1 MPELSAA
8 AALPEISPELHQF
21 TLQPCSSRPRASA
34 SHIVVPPARSATTD
48 KGLAARV
55 VVCRRR
61 GLLLELTWPHP
72 AKTTRVGPS
81 GGRDE
86 GCACVWWGGGGIGR
100 RRRRRERPRQA
111 RRDAEGAPAR
121 KRGGRVVG
129 LGIRLGGGGCSVGVR
144 IEFWCCL

>member
-1 MPELSAA
+1 MELPFTNKYSQQPKPGRCKIGEKLPELSAA

-61 GLLLELTWPHP
+61 GLLLELTWTHP

-86 GCACVWWGGGGIGR
+86 GCACGWGGG
-100 RRRRRERPRQA
+100 
-111 RRDAEGAPAR
+111 RDRTAAAPEGAPPTSAT
-121 KRGGRVVG
+121 
-129 LGIRLGGGGCSVGVR
+129 
-144 IEFWCCL
+144 